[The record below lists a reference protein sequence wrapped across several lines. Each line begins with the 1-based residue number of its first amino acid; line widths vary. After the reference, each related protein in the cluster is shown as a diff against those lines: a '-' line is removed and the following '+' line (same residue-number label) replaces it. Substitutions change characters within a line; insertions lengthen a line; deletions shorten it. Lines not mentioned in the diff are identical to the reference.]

1 MVEMYNLSTQC
12 LILGDINLAAI
23 KQQALFCV
31 PIHQVILEACKPKAF
46 KFTKGLCHFLLSLP
60 TLADTP
66 KQSLLW
72 YY

>member
-12 LILGDINLAAI
+12 LVLGDINSAVI
-23 KQQALFCV
+23 EQQALFGV
-31 PIHQVILEACKPKAF
+31 LIHQVILEVCRSKAF
-46 KFTKGLCHFLLSLP
+46 KFTKGLCHFLLSLS
-60 TLADTP
+60 TLADML